1 MNGSMNAA
9 RQIMNR
15 RTKGSLRNM
24 QLHVEHDASSAS
36 RSSRVTCDGEH
47 RTNHAWCLASSWGV
61 GCSSFRC
68 NGVCMNGGHVP
79 AADDRP
85 EAALPVV
92 RPDDTRRCTS
102 VFETK
107 KSWVCGQEVFGS
119 VAKLQVYI
127 KATVQKRRWRWKLTV
142 ANAALLFWIGR
153 G

>member
-1 MNGSMNAA
+1 MNGPMNAA

-61 GCSSFRC
+61 GYSSFRC

-85 EAALPVV
+85 EAATTGN
-92 RPDDTRRCTS
+92 DRRCTS

-107 KSWVCGQEVFGS
+107 KRLGFVVRKFLGASRNYRF
-119 VAKLQVYI
+119 
-127 KATVQKRRWRWKLTV
+127 T
-142 ANAALLFWIGR
+142 
-153 G
+153 